1 MIFLIH
7 LGYLSYD
14 EDTRLVRIPNE
25 ELREEFRR
33 LLKKV
38 HKERLAEL
46 IKNSEQFLSDMISGN
61 EKNVAEAIQKVRDFN

>member
-46 IKNSEQFLSDMISGN
+46 IKNSYLCGWELSSNSRI
-61 EKNVAEAIQKVRDFN
+61 I

>member
-46 IKNSEQFLSDMISGN
+46 IKVSV
-61 EKNVAEAIQKVRDFN
+61 K